1 MKEWL
6 QCVRCGSRFDIGEI
20 RYRCQCEGLLGVERD
35 ALPPKTDLFDRRLGK
50 RGALD
55 RSGVW
60 RFRPW
65 EPLRPFKPFRLD

>member
-1 MKEWL
+1 MQTEN
-6 QCVRCGSRFDIGEI
+6 VNRADASRPMT
-20 RYRCQCEGLLGVERD
+20 RHAQERR
-35 ALPPKTDLFDRRLGK
+35 AIHARPYTSF
-50 RGALD
+50 A